1 MKVKQALNMLGLAM
15 RAGKVTAGE
24 GTVIQDIQKRQAAL
38 VIISEEASER
48 TKKTV
53 TNKCHSYDI
62 PYRQFGAKAVLGHSI
77 GKGPRTVLAI
87 KDKNF
92 ATKIDQL
99 LDE

>member
-15 RAGKVTAGE
+15 RARQVVVGE
-24 GTVIQDIQKRQAAL
+24 STVIQTVQKRQVAL
-38 VIISEEASER
+38 VILSEEASER

-62 PYRQFGAKAVLGHSI
+62 PYRIFGEKAVLGHAV

-87 KDKNF
+87 RDKNF